1 MILVRAEVKGEPD
14 VSPFTL
20 VFEYQ
25 DKSDEKV
32 FYESTSIINE
42 KLTKRL
48 KINTN
53 ESLMLYCSYVVD
65 QIRDGRSIENIEK
78 NAAGILSPDMVM
90 IGVPETLRT
99 ITFDVDLDDLPR
111 RHVTIKDPVPT
122 SNYVMA
128 TKDEIQRLQ
137 VSISGSKNQ

>member
-20 VFEYQ
+20 IFEYQ

>member
-20 VFEYQ
+20 IFEYQ

-78 NAAGILSPDMVM
+78 NAARILSPDMVM

>member
-1 MILVRAEVKGEPD
+1 MMLVRAEVKGEPD

-20 VFEYQ
+20 IFEYQ

>member
-14 VSPFTL
+14 VSTFTL
-20 VFEYQ
+20 IFEYQ
-25 DKSDEKV
+25 DKSDERV
-32 FYESTSIINE
+32 FYESTSIIKE
-42 KLTKRL
+42 KITKRL

-65 QIRDGRSIENIEK
+65 QIRDGGSLESIEK

-122 SNYVMA
+122 SNYVLA

-137 VSISGSKNQ
+137 